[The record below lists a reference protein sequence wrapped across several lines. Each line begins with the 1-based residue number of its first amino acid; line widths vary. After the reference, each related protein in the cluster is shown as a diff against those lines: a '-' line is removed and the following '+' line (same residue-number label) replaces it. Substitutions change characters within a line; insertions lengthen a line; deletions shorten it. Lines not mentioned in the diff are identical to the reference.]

1 MVRPLTAEYRGEYLV
16 ADVLSRHGPKS
27 LMRRINSSAF
37 QVARRATSREIN
49 RQIALNLVREKQ
61 PISRAELARV
71 MGMRRGAVSLLV
83 NQLLESGQVFEG
95 AKGESKRGRR
105 PTHLYIDTRRSC
117 TLAVD
122 ISASRTSMLLMDALG
137 HPLGEVTEFPTRRR
151 PAALVKALVAHMGPI
166 LSQPPA
172 RGQCVGIGVAVS
184 GIVDLEGRL
193 KYSPTLGWRDVDLV
207 TPLRA
212 ATGLPVVIENSVKAC
227 ILAQIWAVTGD
238 LPADGPVVFVN
249 ISDGVGVGIGIDGK
263 LLRGAHNVAGEFG
276 HVPLNI
282 HGPACSCGQ
291 RGCWEAYVS
300 KRAITARYVGSDPG
314 WTGVTEPGGPTVRE
328 IVARARGGEGRALE
342 TLRETAYYIGRGF
355 STLIKSLDP
364 RRVYVGGEITLA
376 WDLVEK
382 TVREA
387 LREQALIPET
397 GETEIRV
404 VPLGENPRL
413 RGAAALVSAPAFAAP
428 IIA

>member
-1 MVRPLTAEYRGEYLV
+1 
-16 ADVLSRHGPKS
+16 
-27 LMRRINSSAF
+27 MRRINPAAF
-37 QVARRATSREIN
+37 RVARRATSREIN
-49 RQIALNLVREKQ
+49 RQIALSLVREKQ

-83 NQLLESGQVFEG
+83 NELLQTGQLLEG

-105 PTHLYIDTRRSC
+105 PTHLFIDTRRGC
-117 TLAVD
+117 ALAVD
-122 ISASRTSMLLMDALG
+122 INASRTSVLLVDALG
-137 HPLGEVTEFPTRRR
+137 RPLGEVSEFPTRRR
-151 PAALVKALVAHMGPI
+151 PAAMVKDLVARVGPL
-166 LSQPPA
+166 LSPPA
-172 RGQCVGIGVAVS
+172 GCGPCVGIGVAVS
-184 GIVDLEGRL
+184 GVVDPERGRL

-212 ATGLPVVIENSVKAC
+212 ATGLPVVVENSVKAC

-263 LLRGAHNVAGEFG
+263 LLRGAHNIAGEFG
-276 HVPLNI
+276 HVPLDI

-300 KRAITARYVGSDPG
+300 KRAITARYLGSDPS
-314 WTGVTEPGGPTVRE
+314 WAGVTEPGGPTVKE

-355 STLIKSLDP
+355 STLVKTVDP

-376 WDLVEK
+376 WDLVER

-387 LREQALIPET
+387 LREHALVPEA

-404 VPLGENPRL
+404 VPLGEYPRL

-428 IIA
+428 IVA

>member
-1 MVRPLTAEYRGEYLV
+1 
-16 ADVLSRHGPKS
+16 
-27 LMRRINSSAF
+27 
-37 QVARRATSREIN
+37 
-49 RQIALNLVREKQ
+49 
-61 PISRAELARV
+61 
-71 MGMRRGAVSLLV
+71 
-83 NQLLESGQVFEG
+83 
-95 AKGESKRGRR
+95 
-105 PTHLYIDTRRSC
+105 
-117 TLAVD
+117 
-122 ISASRTSMLLMDALG
+122 
-137 HPLGEVTEFPTRRR
+137 
-151 PAALVKALVAHMGPI
+151 
-166 LSQPPA
+166 
-172 RGQCVGIGVAVS
+172 
-184 GIVDLEGRL
+184 
-193 KYSPTLGWRDVDLV
+193 VDLV
-207 TPLRA
+207 TPLRT

-238 LPADGPVVFVN
+238 LPVDGPVVFVN
-249 ISDGVGVGIGIDGK
+249 ISDGVGVGIAIDGK
-263 LLRGAHNVAGEFG
+263 LLRGAHNIAGEFG

-300 KRAITARYVGSDPG
+300 KRAITARYVGSDPS
-314 WTGVTEPGGPTVRE
+314 WAGVTEPGGPTVKE

-355 STLIKSLDP
+355 ATLVKTLDP

-376 WDLVEK
+376 WDLVER

-387 LREQALIPET
+387 LREHALVPEA

-428 IIA
+428 IVA

>member
-1 MVRPLTAEYRGEYLV
+1 
-16 ADVLSRHGPKS
+16 
-27 LMRRINSSAF
+27 MRRINPSAF
-37 QVARRATSREIN
+37 RVARRTTSRDIN
-49 RQIALNLVREKQ
+49 RQIALNLVRERQ

-83 NQLLESGQVFEG
+83 NQLLETGQLFEG

-117 TLAVD
+117 ALAVD
-122 ISASRTSMLLMDALG
+122 INASRTSMLLVDTLG
-137 HPLGEVTEFPTRRR
+137 RPLGEVSEFPTRRR
-151 PAALVKALVAHMGPI
+151 PAALVKELVARIRPI
-166 LSQPPA
+166 LSKPSGCGP
-172 RGQCVGIGVAVS
+172 CVGIGVAVS
-184 GIVDLEGRL
+184 GIVDPERGRL

-207 TPLRA
+207 TPLRT
-212 ATGLPVVIENSVKAC
+212 ATGLPVVVENSVKAC

-249 ISDGVGVGIGIDGK
+249 ISDGVGVGIAIDGK
-263 LLRGAHNVAGEFG
+263 LLRGAHNIAGEFG
-276 HVPLNI
+276 HVPLNL
-282 HGPACSCGQ
+282 HGPACSCGR
-291 RGCWEAYVS
+291 RGCWEAYIS
-300 KRAITARYVGSDPG
+300 KRAITARYVGSDPS
-314 WTGVTEPGGPTVRE
+314 WAGVTEPGGPTVKE
-328 IVARARGGEGRALE
+328 IVARARAGEGRALE
-342 TLRETAYYIGRGF
+342 TLRETAYYIGCGF
-355 STLIKSLDP
+355 STLLKTLDP

-376 WDLVEK
+376 WDLVET

-387 LREQALIPET
+387 LREHALIPEA

-428 IIA
+428 IVA